1 MNLHRRFDIALVNT
15 DEIRITLR
23 DDINLVINENTLWDG
38 NYKKMSLQGSFGDA
52 ADSNEEN
59 EFQREIKKDASWTTA
74 DSTMTIKFDEF
85 SYTMDNGVLID
96 TGVYSIEKIGAYD
109 IIQFRS
115 DLENSLLGEVYSMS
129 FGSKTITETVKKTT
143 VEKVVT
149 DYDSITF
156 TPVKITSTDCF
167 AAEGKTYTFMRNVQ

>member
-1 MNLHRRFDIALVNT
+1 
-15 DEIRITLR
+15 
-23 DDINLVINENTLWDG
+23 
-38 NYKKMSLQGSFGDA
+38 
-52 ADSNEEN
+52 
-59 EFQREIKKDASWTTA
+59 
-74 DSTMTIKFDEF
+74 
-85 SYTMDNGVLID
+85 
-96 TGVYSIEKIGAYD
+96 
-109 IIQFRS
+109 
-115 DLENSLLGEVYSMS
+115 MS